1 MQLHQNLETIIPR
14 CPHNYIGILIN
25 DMKVS
30 MNDIGI
36 LIYAS
41 SAYQYYNIRMD
52 RLVSLLAKQ

>member
-1 MQLHQNLETIIPR
+1 M
-14 CPHNYIGILIN
+14 PHNYIGILIN

-41 SAYQYYNIRMD
+41 SAYQYYNVRMD